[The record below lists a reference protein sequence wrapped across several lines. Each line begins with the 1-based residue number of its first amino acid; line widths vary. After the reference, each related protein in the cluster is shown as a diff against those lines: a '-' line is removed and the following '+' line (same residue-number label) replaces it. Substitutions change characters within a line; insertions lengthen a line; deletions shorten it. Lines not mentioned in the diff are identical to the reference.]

1 MDFLHVGHKSKQS
14 SRTMS
19 LLEAIHDVNTKL
31 MGETACLQKHID
43 DITKLLKEKELA
55 FEEAAATIAQLSAD
69 VNELCNANNKLY
81 DRVITLEGEPKIN
94 SERDKLAI
102 RVESTAQEMSSMKE
116 EAYYYSVEAE
126 NEELG
131 ADDERCLS
139 PRVRRSRTPAAPNTL
154 FDTPK

>member
-1 MDFLHVGHKSKQS
+1 MA
-14 SRTMS
+14 TE
-19 LLEAIHDVNTKL
+19 LEAIHDVNTKL
-31 MGETACLQKHID
+31 TGDTACLQKHIK
-43 DITKLLKEKELA
+43 DITKLLKEKEFA

-131 ADDERCLS
+131 VDDGRCLS
-139 PRVRRSRTPAAPNTL
+139 PSVRRSRTPAAPNT
-154 FDTPK
+154 